1 MVQEV
6 IVFVLFFAFCF
17 LEHLA
22 VFFIE
27 ALVEL
32 LTCSRPA
39 VVAPQPIGWLLS
51 DGVLEASHICLGD
64 AILAKFFRMAGDEF
78 HLADIVS
85 SPWSRHLTVEN
96 SLIHA
101 LHYAVGACKHGCV
114 MAEEWHPEVHVVP
127 QWLLI
132 GNISHDKRLP
142 LVAVFYYVAQCLVHR
157 QTH

>member
-27 ALVEL
+27 ALVKL

-64 AILAKFFRMAGDEF
+64 AILAKLFRMAGDEF
-78 HLADIVS
+78 HLTDIVS
-85 SPWSRHLTVEN
+85 SLWSRHLTVEN
-96 SLIHA
+96 SLFTSLADTKEYAAAKGIHKI
-101 LHYAVGACKHGCV
+101 YVVG
-114 MAEEWHPEVHVVP
+114 EEQYQIE
-127 QWLLI
+127 L
-132 GNISHDKRLP
+132 
-142 LVAVFYYVAQCLVHR
+142 
-157 QTH
+157 